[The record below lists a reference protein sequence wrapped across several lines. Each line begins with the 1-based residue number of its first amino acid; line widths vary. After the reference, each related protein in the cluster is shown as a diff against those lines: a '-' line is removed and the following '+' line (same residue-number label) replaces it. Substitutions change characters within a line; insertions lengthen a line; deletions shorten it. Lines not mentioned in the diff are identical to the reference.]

1 MTSADDT
8 ADHDTDEGA
17 SAAVIYVYGIV
28 PADVQP
34 EKDAAGVHDSP
45 IEIVKHGDIAALVS
59 EIDPDQRLGAPAD
72 LQAHA
77 HILDGTAHVAPVLPL
92 RFGAVVSDRD
102 AVIRELLAEHHDEF
116 ASALNEL
123 EGFAQ
128 YMIKGRYVEESIVR
142 EIVDESPEASALL
155 ETIRDQPEE
164 LTRDARIPLGEL
176 IGHSLEDTR
185 ETDTR
190 TTLEALSPLTDTVTV
205 REPTHDE
212 DAVQIAVLF
221 EVDRQEELEQTVGD
235 LAARWDNRVTMR
247 VLGPTAPYDFV
258 VRPKR
263 ED

>member
-34 EKDAAGVHDSP
+34 EKDATGVHDAP

-102 AVIRELLAEHHDEF
+102 AVIRELLAEHHDE
-116 ASALNEL
+116 
-123 EGFAQ
+123 
-128 YMIKGRYVEESIVR
+128 
-142 EIVDESPEASALL
+142 
-155 ETIRDQPEE
+155 
-164 LTRDARIPLGEL
+164 
-176 IGHSLEDTR
+176 
-185 ETDTR
+185 
-190 TTLEALSPLTDTVTV
+190 
-205 REPTHDE
+205 

-235 LAARWDNRVTMR
+235 LAARWDNRVAMR